1 MPISLRLQ
9 YHLKKPHYI
18 ILALGLL
25 DIFRVLAYYWGDV
38 FLTIH
43 WTAPQF
49 DKSERCKLRIYFLAC
64 VLSDRE
70 TENADVGNADLELSE
85 ARA

>member
-1 MPISLRLQ
+1 M
-9 YHLKKPHYI
+9 
-18 ILALGLL
+18 ALGLL

-49 DKSERCKLRIYFLAC
+49 DKSEDLLPGMCFVRQR
-64 VLSDRE
+64 DRE
-70 TENADVGNADLELSE
+70 CRYGECRFGAV
-85 ARA
+85 